1 MRRSRSGTPGT
12 NEETL
17 STPTV
22 TELLEL
28 ALQAERLGRFAEAR
42 EHLRRVTSM
51 DGGPATLEA
60 AKPRYEKT
68 PNYQARS

>member
-1 MRRSRSGTPGT
+1 M
-12 NEETL
+12 

-22 TELLEL
+22 IELLDL

-51 DGGPATLEA
+51 NRGPATLDP
-60 AKPRYEKT
+60 AKPR
-68 PNYQARS
+68 

>member
-12 NEETL
+12 SEETL

-42 EHLRRVTSM
+42 EHLRRVTYT
-51 DGGPATLEA
+51 DGGPATLE
-60 AKPRYEKT
+60 KPGWSSGGY
-68 PNYQARS
+68 